1 MKRLLLLGF
10 VLGLA
15 GALATAYF
23 APWVEY
29 TRYRSA
35 SEVVPNVGSVEQ
47 FIVRLP
53 ADRIGGPIAELADT
67 RLEHFKLRDV
77 DGNVIGI
84 AARHQTRFD
93 GRDET
98 AWLLAIPSRGTITL
112 SGGPAGSGTIESRI
126 AARGLTAGNAADPAL
141 SIALTEPAHS
151 VAATGEF
158 TGIDME
164 LAETWV
170 VTGIEDDGQI
180 RGTLEIS
187 TTGRRSS

>member
-15 GALATAYF
+15 GTLATAYF

-47 FIVRLP
+47 FIVHLP
-53 ADRIGGPIAELADT
+53 ADRIGGPIAEIADT

-77 DGNVIGI
+77 EGNVIGI
-84 AARHQTRFD
+84 AARHQTHFD

-98 AWLLAIPSRGTITL
+98 AWLLAIPSRGTVTL
-112 SGGPAGSGTIESRI
+112 TGGQSGPGTIESRI
-126 AARGLTAGNAADPAL
+126 AARGLTAGVSAEPAL
-141 SIALTEPAHS
+141 SIAVIEPAHS
-151 VAATGEF
+151 VTATGEF

-164 LAETWV
+164 LAETWK
-170 VTGIEDDGQI
+170 VTGLEDDGQI

>member
-15 GALATAYF
+15 GTLATAYF

-29 TRYRSA
+29 QRYRSA

-53 ADRIGGPIAELADT
+53 ADRIGLPIGELSDT
-67 RLEHFKLRDV
+67 RLEHFKLRDI
-77 DGNVIGI
+77 DGNVIGV
-84 AARHQTRFD
+84 AARHQTVLD

-98 AWLLAIPSRGTITL
+98 AWLLAIPSRGTVTL
-112 SGGPAGSGTIESRI
+112 AAAPVSGAAIESRL
-126 AARGLTAGNAADPAL
+126 AARGLKAGDSVDAEIA
-141 SIALTEPAHS
+141 IALAGPAHS
-151 VAATGEF
+151 VSATGEF
-158 TGIDME
+158 DGIDME
-164 LAETWV
+164 LDETWL

-180 RGTLEIS
+180 RGTVQLN
-187 TTGRRSS
+187 TTGRRAS